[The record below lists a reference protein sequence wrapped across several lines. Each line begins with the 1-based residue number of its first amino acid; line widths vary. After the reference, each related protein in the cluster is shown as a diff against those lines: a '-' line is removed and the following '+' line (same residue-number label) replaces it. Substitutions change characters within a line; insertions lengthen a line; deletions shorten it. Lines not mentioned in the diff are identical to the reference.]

1 MEGWLMA
8 SDDLKHLVA
17 REIASGETIADVA
30 RRHGYTWKGMKKL
43 VETAEV
49 RALINAERH
58 SIGELGERCRARLFQ
73 LAPEALDNIA
83 EVLRNRKHP
92 KRLETSRFVIEKILP
107 ARAMLQAE
115 VSIDGSVRDP
125 ETQALLDNALIQ
137 IANSL
142 QQLKEANANRQ
153 PLSRVLSGAEAM
165 ARRALPAR
173 TSQQSLP
180 ATTSQRSPGGDGL
193 PILPTEEP

>member
-1 MEGWLMA
+1 MA

-49 RALINAERH
+49 QALINAERQ

-83 EVLRNRKHP
+83 EMLRNRKHP
-92 KRLETSRFVIEKILP
+92 KRLETSRFVVEKILP

-115 VSIDGSVRDP
+115 VHVEGSVRP
-125 ETQALLDNALIQ
+125 LHQAHMPSTGLTCGPPPPCDG
-137 IANSL
+137 
-142 QQLKEANANRQ
+142 
-153 PLSRVLSGAEAM
+153 PSRSCLPRLRKQTPREVTPSRGRTAP
-165 ARRALPAR
+165 RRR
-173 TSQQSLP
+173 
-180 ATTSQRSPGGDGL
+180 
-193 PILPTEEP
+193 